1 VWLPQVWPSWFG
13 FEVCVVVVLFDAVA
27 LATLAGAFTSL
38 EQLVN
43 KKKEARKS
51 PTVYIFFMALR
62 FKNEKVFFE
71 RTCFPI
77 RRLLKV
83 RNI

>member
-1 VWLPQVWPSWFG
+1 
-13 FEVCVVVVLFDAVA
+13 VVVVLLDAVV

-51 PTVYIFFMALR
+51 PTVYIFFMALM
-62 FKNEKVFFE
+62 FKMKKYF
-71 RTCFPI
+71 
-77 RRLLKV
+77 LKELV
-83 RNI
+83 S